1 MAAPA
6 NAMIIFTSLMACA
19 ACVWAD
25 TCVDDKN
32 GDKSLV
38 QLQAKFHVDENE
50 GSAICTEVLGFRTNA
65 VSHEDTASAKV
76 TRLSGIGSVKFNEE
90 FDLTISHNNPTTGV
104 SVKSNAWVQV
114 NSGSKSTSHLT
125 MSFVEKGTSTPVEL
139 QVAKMILCDID
150 KAPNDAKETY
160 VLSADA
166 FYFYDVDSQEFNY
179 AFDKNVVTSRLPT
192 ASDSTR
198 FVRRVTAERGG
209 KLQLQVVSTMD
220 GHGCDNPTGPNS
232 LNENFDYDANR
243 GKCANFNIGVKM
255 NQAKRCFMFE
265 LQNTNGFDVT
275 FTTGPG
281 SGGRRLMLAGA
292 SAYFD
297 TTEPCPAPASTS
309 AAPASTSTTKNA
321 VHAIGD
327 PHLQNIL
334 GQHFD
339 LMQPGRHTLMNIPR
353 TAPQED
359 ALFRVTARAD
369 RLGGN
374 CADIYFEALN
384 VTGQWVEATTLG
396 FGGLRFSADSGS
408 DDYMGSVS
416 DDYMARWLT
425 FGPVDLK
432 VVRGHLLDGSAYLN
446 LFLKNVKQTG
456 HHVGGLLG
464 EDDHEQEATPS
475 ATCQQTLALVG
486 LQAMP
491 NVGSLDSTSQA
502 THGSIAQVLA
512 E

>member
-1 MAAPA
+1 
-6 NAMIIFTSLMACA
+6 
-19 ACVWAD
+19 
-25 TCVDDKN
+25 
-32 GDKSLV
+32 
-38 QLQAKFHVDENE
+38 
-50 GSAICTEVLGFRTNA
+50 
-65 VSHEDTASAKV
+65 
-76 TRLSGIGSVKFNEE
+76 
-90 FDLTISHNNPTTGV
+90 V
-104 SVKSNAWVQV
+104 SVKDNAWVTV
-114 NSGSKSTSHLT
+114 NSERSTTYLK
-125 MSFVEKGTSTPVEL
+125 MSFVEQGTSTPVEL
-139 QVAKMILCDID
+139 QLAKMILCDID
-150 KAPNDAKETY
+150 ESPGSRDHAKENYT
-160 VLSADA
+160 LSADA
-166 FYFYDVDSQEFNY
+166 FYLYDADSQEFSVT
-179 AFDKNVVTSRLPT
+179 FDKNVVTSRLPT

-198 FVRRVTAERGG
+198 FVRRVTAEDGG
-209 KLQLQVVSTMD
+209 KLQIQAVSTIVGD
-220 GHGCDNPTGPNS
+220 TCDNPTGPNS
-232 LNENFDYDANR
+232 MDENFDYDANR
-243 GKCANFNIGVKM
+243 ADCHNVGVGVIM

-265 LQNTNGFDVT
+265 LQNTNGFDLT
-275 FTTGPG
+275 FTTGPK

-292 SAYFD
+292 SEHFD
-297 TTEPCPAPASTS
+297 TTETCPPPISTSAAPASTS
-309 AAPASTSTTKNA
+309 AAPASTSATKNA
-321 VHAIGD
+321 AHAIGD

-384 VTGQWVEATTLG
+384 VTGQWVVATTLG
-396 FGGLRFSADSGS
+396 LGGLRFSADSGS

-416 DDYMARWLT
+416 DNYMARWLT

-475 ATCQQTLALVG
+475 ATCKQTLALVG